1 MKKTHVIKNKLLLF
15 LLLAVAGLAKA
26 QSHEFA
32 PVGAEW
38 HLQWNVLLSR
48 ESTNVQFTVIF
59 FASSNDSIMYQG
71 VRYKIIIAEE
81 YDYSFD
87 YGLIREESGKLFF
100 RKQGNGIA
108 FEDEVLLYDWT
119 LSEGDTIFVQS
130 GSEANGLVLNS
141 IQDTI
146 MNDVQRRK
154 FTFSY
159 LANPE
164 LKEKWI
170 EGMGS
175 ELGFPFSGTKIQPES
190 YLGFTANSEL
200 LCYHEEGE
208 LVWQNPNY
216 ETCLINFV
224 GIQDNSEESGF
235 QVYPNPVTE
244 VLHLRY
250 DNEFI
255 NEFVYQIFNCQ
266 GLCCAS
272 GVIKQSEDISIAH
285 LSEGFYILK
294 IKSPSL
300 TKDWHFRF
308 VKK

>member
-1 MKKTHVIKNKLLLF
+1 MKTRNNLNWKALLL
-15 LLLAVAGLAKA
+15 LLLVAAGMAKA
-26 QSHEFA
+26 QTHEFA

-38 HLQWNVLLSR
+38 NSQWNVLLSQ

-59 FASSNDSIMYQG
+59 ASFNDSIMYEG
-71 VRYKIIIAEE
+71 IRYKIIIAEE
-81 YDYSFD
+81 DDYNFD
-87 YGLIREESGKLFF
+87 YGLLKEEAGRLFF
-100 RKQGNGIA
+100 RKHIDLGM

-119 LSEGDTIFVQS
+119 LSEGDTVFVQR
-130 GSEANGLVLNS
+130 GSEDNGLVLNS

-190 YLGFTANSEL
+190 YLGFAAKSEL
-200 LCYHEEGE
+200 LCYHEGE
-208 LVWQNPNY
+208 EVVWQNPNY
-216 ETCLINFV
+216 DTCLINFESV
-224 GIQDNSEESGF
+224 QYNSERPGL
-235 QVYPNPVTE
+235 QVYPNPAE
-244 VLHLRY
+244 DVLHLRY
-250 DNEFI
+250 DDEFI
-255 NEFVYQIFNCQ
+255 SDFVYQIFNCQ
-266 GLCCAS
+266 GLCCVS
-272 GVIKQSEDISIAH
+272 GVIKQSDDISIAH
-285 LSEGFYILK
+285 ISKGFYLLI

-300 TKDWHFRF
+300 TENWHFRF

>member
-1 MKKTHVIKNKLLLF
+1 MKALNNIRQKALLL
-15 LLLAVAGLAKA
+15 LLLMAAGAVKG
-26 QSHEFA
+26 QTHELV
-32 PVGAEW
+32 PMWEERDS
-38 HLQWNVLLSR
+38 QWNVLLSR
-48 ESTNVQFTVIF
+48 ESTNVQFTII

-71 VRYKIIIAEE
+71 VRYKILMARE
-81 YDYSFD
+81 YDYGFD
-87 YGLIREESGKLFF
+87 YGLLREDAGRLFF
-100 RKQGNGIA
+100 RKHGDWIA

-119 LSEGDTIFVQS
+119 LSEGDTVFVQR

-146 MNDVQRRK
+146 MNDVHRRK
-154 FTFSY
+154 FTLSY

-190 YLGFTANSEL
+190 YLDFPANSAL
-200 LCYHEEGE
+200 LCYHEEE
-208 LVWQNPNY
+208 DVVWQNPNY
-216 ETCLINFV
+216 DTCLINFEHSV
-224 GIQDNSEESGF
+224 QDNAERLGL
-235 QVYPNPVTE
+235 QVYPNPAE
-244 VLHLRY
+244 DVLHLQY
-250 DNEFI
+250 DDEII
-255 NEFVYQIFNCQ
+255 NEFAYQIFNCQ

-272 GVIKQSEDISIAH
+272 GVIKQSKDISIAH
-285 LSEGFYILK
+285 ISKGVYLLK
-294 IKSPSL
+294 IKSLSL